1 MIVPSELVPWFMFAV
16 PGDLCAATSLPRLLH
31 LQMNQLSRDNYPLQE
46 GSASQFRLPQR
57 HLKDL

>member
-1 MIVPSELVPWFMFAV
+1 MIVPLKLVPWFMFAV
-16 PGDLCAATSLPRLLH
+16 AGDLCAANSSSRLLH

-57 HLKDL
+57 HLKGL